1 MTENGLLLNLL
12 ENILGKGKSRARNN
26 YAFMCPN
33 GCHSSKPKLEINLE
47 TEQWACWKCV
57 KFKGKKLIGLF
68 KKLKVSPDKIQE
80 LKSYTGNTNY
90 KIKNPTEEQV
100 LELPKEYKTLNN
112 ATDLIARHALN
123 YLRKR
128 GLTKNDIIKYQLGYC
143 ESGKYKNMIILPSFD
158 SEGKLNYF
166 TGRSFEEEMTGEKPF
181 ISYVNP
187 INSRNIIPFE
197 LYINWNLPITICEGI
212 FDAIAIKRNAI
223 PLLGKNIQSN
233 LLKKLIGSNVKKI
246 YIALDKDAIKQS
258 IEHCELLMNEGKEIY
273 LVDLEDKDP
282 SKIGHR
288 GFINIIS
295 QTLPLDYSGLMSK
308 KLEMI

>member
-1 MTENGLLLNLL
+1 MTENSLLLNLL

-47 TEQWACWKCV
+47 TEQWACWKCD

-68 KKLKVSPDKIQE
+68 KKLKVPSDKIQE
-80 LKSYTGNTNY
+80 LKSYTKNVSY
-90 KIKNPTEEQV
+90 KIKDSTEEQA
-100 LELPKEYKTLNN
+100 LELPKEYKALNN
-112 ATDLIARHALN
+112 ATGLIARHALN
-123 YLRKR
+123 YIKKR
-128 GLTKNDIIKYQLGYC
+128 GITKNDIIKYQIGYC
-143 ESGKYKNMIILPSFD
+143 ESGKYKNTIILPSFD
-158 SEGKLNYF
+158 GEGKLNYF

-181 ISYVNP
+181 IPYVNP
-187 INSRNIIPFE
+187 QASRNIIPFE
-197 LYINWNLPITICEGI
+197 LYINWNLPITLCEGV

-223 PLLGKNIQSN
+223 PLLGKNIQSE
-233 LLKKLIGSNVKKI
+233 LMKKLISSNVEKI
-246 YIALDKDAIKQS
+246 YIALDKDAIKKS

-282 SKIGHR
+282 SKIGHK

-295 QTLPLDYSGLMSK
+295 KTLPLDYSGLMSK